1 MVLVSGFLN
10 VLLGVLATVLVSI
23 VSCETPIVVDETSP
37 MVDVN
42 CSVLCTSLLPAVEPV
57 LSSSRVA
64 ASGAELVIIGVVDT
78 GFIVVMADV
87 VAEISVDELTSSSVL
102 ELPLSTIAGVCVSSA
117 PPTLIVVASV
127 TRETVSVVVCSVTD
141 VESPPVEICS
151 PVEDESVLVETCSV
165 LENDSVLVEVGCSVI
180 LEDGSVLVKTGS
192 VVEGV
197 SGAPVVTAAGVEF
210 SVSSGNLGDCV
221 LS

>member
-23 VSCETPIVVDETSP
+23 VSCETTPIVVDETSP

-87 VAEISVDELTSSSVL
+87 VTEISVDELTSS
-102 ELPLSTIAGVCVSSA
+102 
-117 PPTLIVVASV
+117 
-127 TRETVSVVVCSVTD
+127 
-141 VESPPVEICS
+141 
-151 PVEDESVLVETCSV
+151 
-165 LENDSVLVEVGCSVI
+165 
-180 LEDGSVLVKTGS
+180 
-192 VVEGV
+192 
-197 SGAPVVTAAGVEF
+197 
-210 SVSSGNLGDCV
+210 
-221 LS
+221 